1 MDRITEQDV
10 FKALENREM
19 QVYYQPQYDTLTKG
33 LRGAEALVRWF
44 RSDGSLVMPGAFIPM
59 LEESSA
65 ILALDWYMTER
76 VCEFLDKQKK
86 MGICQVPISIN
97 YSRRHVQ
104 EARFVEQLC
113 EIADRYQVSHRLL
126 IVEIMES
133 VLEEKAE
140 QVIALV
146 KKVREAGFKVA
157 IDDFGSGLSSLSF
170 VKDISV
176 DYLKIDRS
184 LLSGNCEDEK
194 ERIVLESIFMFA
206 HRLKWTTVAE
216 GVETTEQFNFL
227 KTCDCKLIQGYLFA
241 KPMPEADYLQVCRD
255 NSQETGN
262 DYFWQLQE
270 TYGALNLLM
279 EAVLMCYP
287 LIIMVNLSRD
297 SYYMMAYDNF
307 STKTVA
313 SAGTYEE
320 LIAGGAK
327 SMHPEDRELFT
338 HTFSVENQLAAIER
352 GEKSVRVVTRQL
364 GDDGIYRRIET
375 TNYFVNN
382 PYVDDVFAVTLS
394 RSIEE

>member
-1 MDRITEQDV
+1 MDGITEQDV

-44 RSDGSLVMPGAFIPM
+44 RPDGSLVMPGAFIPM
-59 LEESSA
+59 LEESTA

-76 VCEFLDKQKK
+76 VCEFLSRQKSA
-86 MGICQVPISIN
+86 GIPMVPISIY

-104 EARFVEQLC
+104 EEQFVEKLC
-113 EIADRYQVSHRLL
+113 EMADRYGVSHRLL
-126 IVEIMES
+126 IVEVMES
-133 VLEEKAE
+133 VLEEKTE
-140 QVIALV
+140 QVIDLIRR
-146 KKVREAGFKVA
+146 VREAGFRVA

-216 GVETTEQFNFL
+216 GVETAEQFNFL
-227 KTCDCKLIQGYLFA
+227 KTCDCKMIQGYLFA
-241 KPMPEADYLQVCRD
+241 KPMPEADYIEVCKT
-255 NSQETGN
+255 NAQEVGD

-270 TYGALNLLM
+270 TYGALNLLL

-297 SYYMMAYDNF
+297 SYYMMAYENF

-313 SAGTYEE
+313 SSGTYGD
-320 LIAGGAK
+320 LIAGGAL

-338 HTFSVENQLAAIER
+338 RTFSVENQMEAIAR
-352 GEKSVRVVTRQL
+352 GEQHIKVVTRQL

-375 TNYFVNN
+375 TNYYVNN

-394 RSIEE
+394 RSIDE